1 MHPILIKL
9 GPLTL
14 YTYGLFLLIAFV
26 AGLWLAE
33 KRGGSLK
40 KYIPNLTITIF
51 ISGIVG
57 ARIFCILSDIPYYTK
72 YPNQLLSRSGF
83 IFHGGVIFVIIFAFL
98 YCRKNSLS
106 FLKMADIFS
115 PSLALGIAIGRIGCF
130 FEGCCFGKPTSLFL
144 GIVFPKESWAWN
156 KFGDIPIHPVQ
167 IYSFIANL
175 FLFFVLLKIKPKG
188 EGDLFFTFLLLYSIF
203 RFFIEFLRDQPIFL
217 FSLTQPQIIF
227 AIIGIISII
236 WFFYGKNKQSV

>member
-26 AGLWLAE
+26 VGLHLAE

-40 KYIPNLTITIF
+40 KYISNLTIIIF
-51 ISGIVG
+51 ISGIIG
-57 ARIFCILSDIPYYTK
+57 GRAFCIISDIKYYTK
-72 YPNQLLSRSGF
+72 YPSEILSRGGF
-83 IFHGGVIFVIIFAFL
+83 IFHGALIFAIISAFF

-115 PSLALGIAIGRIGCF
+115 PSLALGIAIGRIGCL
-130 FEGCCFGKPTSLFL
+130 FEGCCFGKPTSLPW
-144 GIVFPKESWAWN
+144 GIVFPKGSWAWN
-156 KFGDIPIHPVQ
+156 KFGNIPLHPTQ

-175 FLFFVLLKIKPKG
+175 LLFFVLLKIKPKR
-188 EGDLFFTFLLLYSIF
+188 EGGLFFIFLLLYSIF

-227 AIIGIISII
+227 AIIGMISII
-236 WFFYGKNKQSV
+236 WFFYDKNKQSI